1 MNRKYRQQ
9 VGFTYIGL
17 LIFIAILGLIAT
29 ATVTAGS
36 AMQRRLAEDELL
48 FIGSQFQAAF
58 KTYYATS
65 PPGQRPYPSSLND
78 LIRDPR
84 YAGVRRH
91 LRKIYADPLTGRE
104 EWGTIE
110 APGGG
115 IMGIYSL
122 SAETPI
128 RVVGFEPE
136 FAAFDRKNKYSEW
149 VFTYTP
155 NAGPSAG
162 YGFQAKPDK

>member
-1 MNRKYRQQ
+1 MNRKCHRQA
-9 VGFTYIGL
+9 GFTYIGL
-17 LIFIAILGLIAT
+17 LIFIAILGLVAT
-29 ATVTAGS
+29 ATVAAGS
-36 AMQRRLAEDELL
+36 VMQRRMAEDELL

-58 KTYYATS
+58 KTYYETS
-65 PPGQRPYPSSLND
+65 PPGQRPYPSSLSD

-84 YAGVRRH
+84 YAGIRRH

-115 IMGIYSL
+115 VMGVYSL

-128 RVVGFEPE
+128 RVSGFEPE
-136 FAAFDRKNKYSEW
+136 FAAFDGKKKYSEW

-155 NAGPSAG
+155 NPST
-162 YGFQAKPDK
+162 QASRGLGD